1 MKKNFPLVG
10 LLALAA
16 FVAPLSLQAAS
27 LSIVAASPITGPLSN
42 DGAFVTAQ
50 GDYRG
55 YTNPNNLALNA
66 AVTVSGTISGFAPI
80 HDPLFLTDG
89 NYGNGRSWIGTGPN
103 SWLTV
108 DLGAVETFDILTFGR
123 DRLGSFDDRDPGQF
137 AISVSNDNSVFTQVF
152 DSSSLAFS
160 GLLAFDQTVQAQFDA
175 VSARFVQLSLGA
187 SGAAIDEVEIMHS
200 VSAVPV
206 PAAAWLF
213 GTALAG
219 LIGFGRRRSTPA

>member
-1 MKKNFPLVG
+1 MRKNSIHVW

-16 FVAPLSLQAAS
+16 LLGPLSAQAAT
-27 LSIVAASPITGPLSN
+27 LGIVASSPITGPLSN
-42 DGAFVTAQ
+42 DGVFVTAQ

-55 YTNPNNLALNA
+55 YTNPGNLALGA
-66 AVTVSGTISGFAPI
+66 SVAVSGTIFGYSAI
-80 HDPLFLTDG
+80 HNPAFLTDG
-89 NYGNGRSWIGTGPN
+89 NYGNGRSWIDNAPN
-103 SWLTV
+103 SWLTI
-108 DLGAVETFDILTFGR
+108 DLGGIETFDILTFGR

-137 AISVSNDNSVFTQVF
+137 SISVSNDNSIFTQVF

-175 VSARFVQLSLGA
+175 VSARFVKLSLGA
-187 SGAAIDEVEIMHS
+187 TGAAIDEVEIMHS

-213 GTALAG
+213 GTALVG
-219 LIGFGRRRSTPA
+219 LVGISRKRKIA